1 MLFGFSALDPD
12 GHLRTGRD
20 VAEKDGVHLD
30 AAGHGQ
36 RFVGIAAG
44 EHRGGQVLEGQHGG
58 AVGQVA
64 AQSAVIVHLADG
76 DAGETASHVHGREL
90 LDRKL
95 ESEGAVGLAG
105 EGGFAGGVH
114 GTVGHRLL
122 VPGLPPE
129 PDAHR
134 HLDGGGTGTDRQHQE
149 QQQRDEDR
157 PGASAHMLQRN
168 RHIQESTFPAAEAAL
183 CVPKRNA
190 KEFVTAKITY
200 SEEKVNLACEAFTKM
215 FHIRHILWKKRRRLC
230 RRHKKAAS
238 RRTGSGRSQEN
249 LDLKVRVVLQHVD
262 AGHEGALLGVLERSL
277 LDVLVQGDSSAGGVG
292 DGAGAADAAAGAAH
306 AFQQVAVVLTGLG
319 QHQQLLALGE
329 ALCGRDLDVHIGMP
343 LLDLVGDSLG
353 DAAGLC
359 EAAACAGSVDQI
371 DLIGIDFEVGHI
383 DVLGLDDA
391 GQFLEGQHEVHIR
404 ADGAAGSFQL
414 LGGAG
419 SDEAHTGLRVGLLHH
434 AGGKDHGGH
443 GHGDVLCKIR
453 EGGLCHHAPCRA
465 AGSSHEVQLVGDLL
479 QEVVGLIHGTQVG
492 TDGDLHDVV
501 EAQSLQRSLE
511 LAGGGQAR
519 ELVDEGGSDE
529 GVDAVTAVEAL
540 NELVD
545 LALVGDGTEGAVDQT
560 LAAGHAL
567 AVVDLGAAQLIG
579 VDGTHAAGSGAGT
592 LGLDDGVVGADADAA
607 AALDALFLVDG
618 GTAALPGDGLLG
630 ADFHTG
636 VCEAALA
643 QVGDLDQLLGA
654 AVAGKLDDVHQR
666 GVIILIGDGSVL
678 QTGDDAVVLVHAAG
692 GQAHGQT
699 NALLD
704 DGALEEDVLAEL
716 AFLTGDDGVR
726 DLAHQVVGLLALDVG
741 VGHPCYLGKDLAA
754 DLDDR
759 RVDSSETHS
768 NLSLL

>member
-1 MLFGFSALDPD
+1 M
-12 GHLRTGRD
+12 
-20 VAEKDGVHLD
+20 
-30 AAGHGQ
+30 
-36 RFVGIAAG
+36 
-44 EHRGGQVLEGQHGG
+44 
-58 AVGQVA
+58 
-64 AQSAVIVHLADG
+64 
-76 DAGETASHVHGREL
+76 
-90 LDRKL
+90 
-95 ESEGAVGLAG
+95 
-105 EGGFAGGVH
+105 
-114 GTVGHRLL
+114 
-122 VPGLPPE
+122 
-129 PDAHR
+129 
-134 HLDGGGTGTDRQHQE
+134 
-149 QQQRDEDR
+149 
-157 PGASAHMLQRN
+157 
-168 RHIQESTFPAAEAAL
+168 
-183 CVPKRNA
+183 
-190 KEFVTAKITY
+190 
-200 SEEKVNLACEAFTKM
+200 
-215 FHIRHILWKKRRRLC
+215 
-230 RRHKKAAS
+230 
-238 RRTGSGRSQEN
+238 
-249 LDLKVRVVLQHVD
+249 D
-262 AGHEGALLGVLERSL
+262 AGHEGALLGVLERSI

-306 AFQQVAVVLTGLG
+306 AFQQVAVVLAGLG

-371 DLIGIDFEVGHI
+371 DLIGVDFKVGHVDI
-383 DVLGLDDA
+383 LGLDDA

-419 SDEAHTGLRVGLLHH
+419 SDKAHAGLGVGLLHH

-465 AGSSHEVQLVGDLL
+465 AGSSHEVQLVGNLL
-479 QEVVGLIHGTQVG
+479 QEVVSLIHGTQVG

-607 AALDALFLVDG
+607 ATLDALFLVDG

-704 DGALEEDVLAEL
+704 DGALKEDVLAEL

-741 VGHPCYLGKDLAA
+741 VGHPCHLGKDLAA

-768 NLSLL
+768 NLSLF